1 MQTSAQLQLAR
12 RRLLLGVPAVVV
24 AAALAPHA
32 ASAAPRPR
40 RPKVLECA
48 ADLFQAS

>member
-1 MQTSAQLQLAR
+1 MKSSSQLRVAR
-12 RRLLLGVPAVVV
+12 RRLLLGVPAVV
-24 AAALAPHA
+24 ATAALAPRA
-32 ASAAPRPR
+32 AQAAPR